1 MSADPTTAAGVLARC
16 ATLAAISARPDGIER
31 VHLSPE
37 HARANDQVAAWLRQ
51 AGLVTWQD
59 AAGNQWGRR
68 EGRTPGLPALVL
80 GSHLDTVTDAGPY
93 DGILGVVLA
102 VAVAQRLGRR
112 GAELPFALEV
122 VGFGDEEGTRFGAAL
137 LGSRAVAGQW
147 DESWWAL
154 RDRDGVTLR
163 EAFVAFGLDPD
174 QIGTATRSSAELV
187 GYLEAHIEQGPELE
201 AADESLGVVSSIAG
215 ARRLRLTVLG
225 EARHAGGTPY
235 PRRRDALA
243 GASEIVLA
251 IERAGR
257 ESGCIATV
265 GQLAVEPGGVNVI
278 PGRAELSLDLR
289 AETDRDRD
297 ELWGTLEPQLHELCA
312 RRGLRLSV
320 AEWHRAAAVACAPRL
335 AAAVRAGIGGQP
347 PTLWS
352 RAGHDAMAMAAI
364 TQVGMLFV
372 RCHDGISHHPA
383 ESVREIDVT
392 RALDALEA
400 AVLHLA
406 S

>member
-1 MSADPTTAAGVLARC
+1 MSADPTSAAGVLARC
-16 ATLAAISARPDGIER
+16 STLAAISARPDGIER

-37 HARANDQVAAWLRQ
+37 HARANAEVAGWLRQ
-51 AGLVTWQD
+51 AGLATWQD

-93 DGILGVVLA
+93 DGILGVALA
-102 VAVAQRLGRR
+102 IAVAQRLGER
-112 GAELPFALEV
+112 AATLPFALEV
-122 VGFGDEEGTRFGAAL
+122 VGFADEEGTRFGAAL

-154 RDRDGVTLR
+154 RDRGGVTLR
-163 EAFVAFGLDPD
+163 EASVAFGLDPD
-174 QIGTATRSSAELV
+174 QIGTAARASDELV

-215 ARRLRLTVLG
+215 ARRMRLTVLG

-235 PRRRDALA
+235 SRRRDALA

-278 PGRAELSLDLR
+278 PGRAELSVDLR
-289 AETDRDRD
+289 AETDQARDQ
-297 ELWGTLEPQLHELCA
+297 LWATLEPQLHELCT

-320 AEWHRAAAVACAPRL
+320 EEWHRATAVACAPRL
-335 AAAVRAGIGGQP
+335 AAAVGAGIGAKP

-364 TQVGMLFV
+364 TEVGMLFV

-383 ESVREIDVT
+383 ESVGEIDVAC
-392 RALDALEA
+392 ALDALEA